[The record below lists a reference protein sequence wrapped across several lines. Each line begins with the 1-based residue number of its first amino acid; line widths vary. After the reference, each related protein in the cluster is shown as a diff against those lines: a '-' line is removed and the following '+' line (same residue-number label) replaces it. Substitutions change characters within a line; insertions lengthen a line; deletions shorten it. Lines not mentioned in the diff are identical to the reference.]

1 MVSRCALLLE
11 TFAQEQLPKQLTSIL
26 ATKMHLHT
34 SAKNSA
40 FWFDASSAELSS
52 AVAAPGALPN
62 DDPAVGS
69 YDDYISATGGVPLRP
84 FMARGKGGSE
94 YAFLI
99 KHSVPASTLYPTTKA
114 SGLPGT
120 FYPSRHDTSLHLRS
134 SLQGLLGG
142 CHDCARFCGS
152 AGAMTDADG
161 PVVLGPAARR
171 ELVALKGRGVRFL
184 RAPGAP
190 GAWSGAGCGTA

>member
-1 MVSRCALLLE
+1 
-11 TFAQEQLPKQLTSIL
+11 
-26 ATKMHLHT
+26 MHLHT

-40 FWFDASSAELSS
+40 FWFDTADRG
-52 AVAAPGALPN
+52 AVAAPGVLPN

-69 YDDYISATGGVPLRP
+69 YEDYISATGSVPLRP
-84 FMARGKGGSE
+84 FKARGKGGSE

-99 KHSVPASTLYPTTKA
+99 KHSVPASSLYPTTK
-114 SGLPGT
+114 
-120 FYPSRHDTSLHLRS
+120 
-134 SLQGLLGG
+134 GLLGG

-171 ELVALKGRGVRFL
+171 ELAALKDRGVRFL
-184 RAPGAP
+184 RASGAP
-190 GAWSGAGCGTA
+190 GT